1 VSNVITIDGPT
12 SSGKSSVGYYFS
24 QKIGYQFIDTG
35 AIYRA
40 GSLELLKQHISPDD
54 VSKVVEIF
62 KGLVLEFRPAE
73 SKQRIILAGE
83 DVTDK
88 LHSPEVTQV
97 VPIIAAKKEVR
108 EVAKEIQKKIGNEN
122 NTVMTGRDIG
132 SEIFPDAKLKFF
144 ISASAEVRAKRR
156 FDQLKKV
163 KPEITY
169 QEVLNQMLD
178 RDKQDTE
185 REASP
190 MRIPKGAIEVDTS
203 NRTIEE
209 SVGILYEYY
218 KDVFGEV
225 E

>member
-1 VSNVITIDGPT
+1 MSNVIAIDGPT
-12 SSGKSSVGYYFS
+12 SSGKSSVGYFFS
-24 QKIGYQFIDTG
+24 QKIKYQFIDTG

-40 GSLELLKQHISPDD
+40 GSLELLKQNISPEDTA
-54 VSKVVEIF
+54 KVVEVF

-73 SKQRIILAGE
+73 NKQRIILAGE

-97 VPIIAAKKEVR
+97 VPVVAAKKEVR

-144 ISASAEVRAKRR
+144 ITASPEVRAKRR

-163 KPEITY
+163 KPEISY
-169 QEVLNQMLD
+169 QEVLNQMLE
-178 RDKQDTE
+178 RDKQDSE

-190 MRIPKGAIEVDTS
+190 MRIPEGAVVVDTS
-203 NRTIEE
+203 NRTIDE
-209 SVGILYEYY
+209 SVGILLGYY
-218 KDVFGEV
+218 KDIFGED
-225 E
+225 